1 MQLSSDMPPTLTLRP
16 NRKWTELEQQ
26 QLRAL
31 LEAGASVE
39 KVARKLKRT
48 EAAIRVQAFK
58 MRVSASNNLAQ
69 RRKRTADLQER
80 T

>member
-1 MQLSSDMPPTLTLRP
+1 MPPRLTLRP
-16 NRKWTELEQQ
+16 NRKWTEIEHK
-26 QLRAL
+26 QLVAL

-69 RRKRTADLQER
+69 RRERTADLQEQN
-80 T
+80 